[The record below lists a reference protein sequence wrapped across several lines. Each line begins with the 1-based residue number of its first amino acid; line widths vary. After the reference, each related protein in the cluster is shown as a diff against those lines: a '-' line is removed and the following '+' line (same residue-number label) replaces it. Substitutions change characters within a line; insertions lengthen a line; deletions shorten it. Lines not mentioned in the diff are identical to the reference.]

1 MQERSCYVMARGKR
15 IKTVEERISEV
26 EALIQTKQAEIIDLQ
41 TTLDSLKEEKQ
52 KSDLLKLSQAIA
64 ESGMSIDEALDMFK
78 K

>member
-1 MQERSCYVMARGKR
+1 MARGKR

-26 EALIQTKQAEIIDLQ
+26 ESLIQTKKAEIIDLQ

>member
-1 MQERSCYVMARGKR
+1 MARGKR

-26 EALIQTKQAEIIDLQ
+26 ESLIQTKQAEIIDLQ

-52 KSDLLKLSQAIA
+52 KNDLLKLSQAIA

>member
-1 MQERSCYVMARGKR
+1 MARGKR

-64 ESGMSIDEALDMFK
+64 ESGMSIDEALDMLK

>member
-1 MQERSCYVMARGKR
+1 MARGKR

-64 ESGMSIDEALDMFK
+64 ESGMSIDEALDMFRK
-78 K
+78 

>member
-1 MQERSCYVMARGKR
+1 MARGKR

-26 EALIQTKQAEIIDLQ
+26 ESLIQTKQAEIIDLQ
-41 TTLDSLKEEKQ
+41 TTLDSLKEERQ

>member
-1 MQERSCYVMARGKR
+1 MARGKR
-15 IKTVEERISEV
+15 IKTVEEKISEV
-26 EALIQTKQAEIIDLQ
+26 ESLIQTKQAEIIDLQ

>member
-1 MQERSCYVMARGKR
+1 MARGKR

-26 EALIQTKQAEIIDLQ
+26 ESLIQTKQAEIIDLQ

>member
-1 MQERSCYVMARGKR
+1 MARGKR

-26 EALIQTKQAEIIDLQ
+26 EALIQTKQAEIFDLQ

>member
-1 MQERSCYVMARGKR
+1 MERDL
-15 IKTVEERISEV
+15 RISEV

>member
-1 MQERSCYVMARGKR
+1 MARGKR

-26 EALIQTKQAEIIDLQ
+26 EALIQTKQAEIFDLQ

-64 ESGMSIDEALDMFK
+64 ESGMSIDEALDMFRK
-78 K
+78 

>member
-1 MQERSCYVMARGKR
+1 MARGKR

-26 EALIQTKQAEIIDLQ
+26 ESLIQTKQAEIIDSQ

>member
-1 MQERSCYVMARGKR
+1 MARGKR

>member
-1 MQERSCYVMARGKR
+1 MARGKR

-26 EALIQTKQAEIIDLQ
+26 ESLIQTKQAEIIDLQ
-41 TTLDSLKEEKQ
+41 TSLDSLKEEKK
-52 KSDLLKLSQAIA
+52 KSDLIKLSQAIA

>member
-1 MQERSCYVMARGKR
+1 MARGKR

-26 EALIQTKQAEIIDLQ
+26 ESLIQTKQAEIIDLQ

-64 ESGMSIDEALDMFK
+64 ESGMFIDEALDMFK

>member
-1 MQERSCYVMARGKR
+1 MARGKR

-26 EALIQTKQAEIIDLQ
+26 ESLIQTKQAEIIDLQ
-41 TTLDSLKEEKQ
+41 TTLDRLKEEKQ

>member
-1 MQERSCYVMARGKR
+1 MARGKR

-26 EALIQTKQAEIIDLQ
+26 ESLIQTKQAEIIELQ

>member
-1 MQERSCYVMARGKR
+1 MERGKR

-26 EALIQTKQAEIIDLQ
+26 ESLIQTKQAEIIDLQ

>member
-1 MQERSCYVMARGKR
+1 MARGKR

-41 TTLDSLKEEKQ
+41 TTLDSLKEEKK
-52 KSDLLKLSQAIA
+52 KSDLIKLSQAIA

>member
-1 MQERSCYVMARGKR
+1 MARGKR
-15 IKTVEERISEV
+15 IKTVKERISEV
-26 EALIQTKQAEIIDLQ
+26 ESLIQTKQAEIIDLQ

>member
-1 MQERSCYVMARGKR
+1 MARGKR

-26 EALIQTKQAEIIDLQ
+26 ESLIQTKQAEIIDLQ

-52 KSDLLKLSQAIA
+52 KSDLLQLSQAIA

>member
-1 MQERSCYVMARGKR
+1 MARGKR

-26 EALIQTKQAEIIDLQ
+26 ESLIQTKQAEIIDLQ

-64 ESGMSIDEALDMFK
+64 ESGMSIDEALDMFRK
-78 K
+78 